1 MATITGAGSESRGK
15 KRLQWH
21 VEIDIVRPAS
31 ALGRR
36 GTIRNYLENWMNRD
50 GTLAPLEVTVN
61 GDLAKALRVLKRKM
75 ANEGVFKEMKKRR
88 YFDKPSVRLRKKRA
102 DALRR
107 RRKAERRAQ
116 QAGRFGRR

>member
-1 MATITGAGSESRGK
+1 
-15 KRLQWH
+15 
-21 VEIDIVRPAS
+21 
-31 ALGRR
+31 
-36 GTIRNYLENWMNRD
+36 MNRD

>member
-1 MATITGAGSESRGK
+1 
-15 KRLQWH
+15 
-21 VEIDIVRPAS
+21 
-31 ALGRR
+31 
-36 GTIRNYLENWMNRD
+36 MNRD

-75 ANEGVFKEMKKRR
+75 ANEGVYKELKKRR